1 MSTAA
6 DGVRLALQ
14 YVRDG
19 YSQIDAA
26 ERTGVPLVTL
36 RQAIEAYAT
45 APVTAV
51 TPVSPHLSHPADP
64 PDLRKHRES
73 DRRDGC
79 DSTDRRRTWWNL
91 GDLLAAEF
99 PEPRW
104 AVPDLIPEGVTLLAG
119 QPKIGKSWLS
129 LGLAVA
135 VASGGKALGDID
147 VEPGGVLY
155 AALEDTP
162 RRLQDRLGRVLGGQQ
177 PSPEARRNLEIVTTW
192 DTELVDRW
200 LNETRGKRLLI
211 LDVLARVRGP
221 VPAGAQI
228 YDADYRA
235 MSRIKAIADEYEVP
249 ALAVHHTRKMASADF
264 LNEVSGSNGLAWPW
278 HPEVAPAQ
286 QSDLAPPGRHAGA
299 DGSLIWPHLVD
310 RWC

>member
-1 MSTAA
+1 MVEPVLPLRRDLLQCGEVDGMTGAYAA
-6 DGVRLALQ
+6 GVQLALQ
-14 YVRDG
+14 YIADG
-19 YSQIDAA
+19 YAAAEAA
-26 ERTGVPLVTL
+26 ERTGVPLVIL
-36 RQAIEAYAT
+36 REAVAASAGRPAERSQPAT
-45 APVTAV
+45 FSDLDAPVTAV
-51 TPVSPHLSHPADP
+51 TPVSPQLSHPDTP
-64 PDLRKHRES
+64 PDLRKRSQS
-73 DRRDGC
+73 DRRDRC

-119 QPKIGKSWLS
+119 QPKVGKSWLS

-147 VEPGGVLY
+147 VEPGAVLY

-162 RRLQDRLGRVLGGQQ
+162 RRLQDRLGRVLGGQY

-211 LDVLARVRGP
+211 LDVLARVR
-221 VPAGAQI
+221 
-228 YDADYRA
+228 
-235 MSRIKAIADEYEVP
+235 
-249 ALAVHHTRKMASADF
+249 
-264 LNEVSGSNGLAWPW
+264 
-278 HPEVAPAQ
+278 
-286 QSDLAPPGRHAGA
+286 
-299 DGSLIWPHLVD
+299 
-310 RWC
+310 